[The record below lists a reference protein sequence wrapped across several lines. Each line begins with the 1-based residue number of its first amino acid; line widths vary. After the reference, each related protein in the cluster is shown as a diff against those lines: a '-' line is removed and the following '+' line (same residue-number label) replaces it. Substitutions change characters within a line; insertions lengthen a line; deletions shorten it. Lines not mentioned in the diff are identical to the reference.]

1 MSIHK
6 INSSKLIKAYIS
18 PKNID
23 KYLNIKIQNIE
34 IQNIETQN
42 IETQNI
48 KSLKIKKIFI
58 ENYKGQCIIHRN
70 NTLSLLI
77 FLSYTY
83 LYHILRYNT
92 TL

>member
-34 IQNIETQN
+34 IQN